1 MSSTKTGTIT
11 CAHQCVT
18 ESKLN
23 EKKVEGWWG
32 GGGQEDGIPLYI
44 VECNDQYIET
54 GAK

>member
-23 EKKVEGWWG
+23 EKKTRVG
-32 GGGQEDGIPLYI
+32 GVGGQEDGIPLYI